1 MLLSPKTS
9 ILSVERVLRQSVRLE
24 TPSASI
30 LQSPSLSSVRL
41 VFPSRA
47 EAAKD
52 PDKVDVN
59 KRIISV
65 SWNVNINKPYNPTV
79 S

>member
-1 MLLSPKTS
+1 M
-9 ILSVERVLRQSVRLE
+9 ERVLRQSVRLE
-24 TPSASI
+24 TPSASNP
-30 LQSPSLSSVRL
+30 QSPILSSVRL
-41 VFPSRA
+41 VFPHRA

-59 KRIISV
+59 NRIISV
-65 SWNVNINKPYNPTV
+65 SWKVYNKKPYNPTV

>member
-1 MLLSPKTS
+1 M
-9 ILSVERVLRQSVRLE
+9 ERVLRQSVRLE
-24 TPSASI
+24 TPFASI
-30 LQSPSLSSVRL
+30 LHSPSISSVRV
-41 VFPSRA
+41 VFLLRA

-65 SWNVNINKPYNPTV
+65 SWKVYNNKTYNPTV